1 MKAVAI
7 FPKDKNIQVI
17 DAPAPASI
25 TPNQLRV
32 KTLEIGLCGTDT
44 EIVEQGYGNTP
55 EDSDYLILGH
65 ECLGE
70 IVEVGSDVSHFKVGQ
85 LVVPRVRRPCSVET
99 CRACQVGRPDFC
111 LSGQFTERGIVK
123 HHGFMIEEFVD
134 DQQYFHALTPELR
147 HIGVLVEPLTIAEKA
162 LLQIRDVQDRLP
174 YLDAKALKEGSL
186 EGSTAVVLG
195 AGPVGLLGAM
205 AFCNAGARVFVYSR
219 SAEPNEKSVLIEG
232 IGAEYVSSQ
241 TVSVGQFLEL
251 AGNVDIIYE
260 ATGASAFAF
269 EMTQLLGRNGIYIFT
284 GVPGRKAP
292 VPINTAKIMND
303 MVLKNQLLVGTVN
316 AGPAAFESAVHT
328 LGEINRRWPSNVKD
342 LITKHISPDQVGETL
357 KSHSE
362 GIKTVV
368 CFS

>member
-7 FPKDKNIQVI
+7 FPKDKSVRVI
-17 DAPAPASI
+17 DAPAPDQIKA
-25 TPNQLRV
+25 NQIRV

-55 EDSDYLILGH
+55 ERSDYLILGH

-70 IVEVGSDVSHFKVGQ
+70 IAEVGSDVNRFQVGQ
-85 LVVPRVRRPCSVET
+85 LVVPRVRRPCSVKT
-99 CRACQVGRPDFC
+99 CPACKIGRPDFC
-111 LSGQFTERGIVK
+111 LTGQFTERGIVK

-134 DQQYFHALTPELR
+134 DQEYFHLLPAELR
-147 HIGVLVEPLTIAEKA
+147 HIGVLLEPLTIAEKA

-174 YLDAKALKEGSL
+174 YLDEKALKEGSL

-205 AFCNAGARVFVYSR
+205 ALCNAGARVFVYSR

-232 IGAEYVSSQ
+232 IGAEYVSSE
-241 TVSVGQFLEL
+241 TVSAGQLIEL

-292 VPINTAKIMND
+292 VPIDTAKIMND

-328 LGEINRRWPSNVKD
+328 LGEINHRWPANVKD
-342 LITKHISPDQVGETL
+342 LITKHISPDEVSETL
-357 KSHSE
+357 KCHDK

-368 CFS
+368 SFS